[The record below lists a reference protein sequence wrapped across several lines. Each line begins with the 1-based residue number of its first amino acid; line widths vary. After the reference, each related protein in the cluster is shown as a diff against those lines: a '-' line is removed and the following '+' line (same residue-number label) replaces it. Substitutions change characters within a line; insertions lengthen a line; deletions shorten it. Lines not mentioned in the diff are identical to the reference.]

1 MTILSFLSVRAFRGF
16 LLLLPSAA
24 EPFNSGRVVCR
35 RILTGK
41 AKVVAPS
48 VAVVGATGVVGEV
61 MRQVLA
67 ERDFPLRSIKFLASE
82 RSAGKKLE
90 FRGKSYLVEPLRPEA
105 FEGVELVFSS
115 TPASISR
122 EFSPIAA
129 RAGAVVIDN
138 SSAWRM
144 DPDVPLV
151 VPEVNADALRKI
163 PKGIVANP
171 NCSTIQMVVALK
183 PLYDLARIKRV
194 VVSTYQA
201 SSGKG
206 AKALFEL
213 DAQLAALGKGQSPPP
228 AHAHADQLAGNVL
241 PHDWKPGE
249 DGYSEEEW
257 KMIRETRKIMGDDTI
272 QVSPTTARV
281 PVRIGHS
288 EAVNIEFHQ
297 AITVEQARA
306 ALRRAPGVVLEDD
319 AAKGD
324 VPLALNAVG
333 RDEVFV
339 GRVRR
344 DPTVPH
350 GLNLWVVADNLRKGA
365 ATNAVQIAEALVQ
378 RNWLP
383 SEVGHAQH

>member
-1 MTILSFLSVRAFRGF
+1 M
-16 LLLLPSAA
+16 
-24 EPFNSGRVVCR
+24 
-35 RILTGK
+35 
-41 AKVVAPS
+41 APS

-213 DAQLAALGKGQSPPP
+213 DGQLAALGKGEPPPP
-228 AHAHADQLAGNVL
+228 AKAHADRLAGNVL

-288 EAVNIEFHQ
+288 EAINIEFHR
-297 AITVEQARA
+297 AVTVEQARV
-306 ALRRAPGVVLEDD
+306 ALRQAPGVVLVDD
-319 AAKGD
+319 PAKPE
-324 VPLALNAVG
+324 VPLALNAAG

-365 ATNAVQIAEALVQ
+365 ATNAVQIAEVLVQ

-383 SEVGHAQH
+383 ARSQ

>member
-1 MTILSFLSVRAFRGF
+1 MT
-16 LLLLPSAA
+16 LLPRSQ
-24 EPFNSGRVVCR
+24 ERFNSGLLAIYAKGRVVVPN
-35 RILTGK
+35 I
-41 AKVVAPS
+41 AI
-48 VAVVGATGVVGEV
+48 VGATGAVGEV

-67 ERDFPLRSIKFLASE
+67 ERNFPLRSIKFLASE
-82 RSAGKKLE
+82 RSAGKTIH
-90 FRGKSYLVEPLRPEA
+90 FQGKSYPVEPLAAEA
-105 FEGVELVFSS
+105 FAGVDMILSS

-122 EFSPIAA
+122 DFSPLAA
-129 RAGAVVIDN
+129 KAGAVVIDN

-151 VPEVNADALRKI
+151 VPEVNADALRTI

-183 PLYDLARIKRV
+183 PLHDLARIKRV

-206 AKALFEL
+206 AKGLFEL
-213 DAQLAALGKGQSPPP
+213 DAQVAALGRGEPVPAAK
-228 AHAHADQLAGNVL
+228 AHAARLAGNVL
-241 PHDWKPGE
+241 PHDWKAGE

-257 KMIRETRKIMGDDTI
+257 KMVRETRKIMGDDAI

-288 EAVNIEFHQ
+288 EAVNIEFHRS
-297 AITVEQARA
+297 ISVDQARE
-306 ALRRAPGVVLEDD
+306 ALRRAPGVILVDD
-319 AAKGD
+319 PAKGE
-324 VPLALNAVG
+324 VPLALNAAG
-333 RDEVFV
+333 RDEVLV

-365 ATNAVQIAEALVQ
+365 ATNAVQIAEVLVQ
-378 RNWLP
+378 RQWLP
-383 SEVGHAQH
+383 GRK

>member
-1 MTILSFLSVRAFRGF
+1 MVPNL
-16 LLLLPSAA
+16 
-24 EPFNSGRVVCR
+24 
-35 RILTGK
+35 
-41 AKVVAPS
+41 
-48 VAVVGATGVVGEV
+48 AVVGATGVVGEV

-67 ERDFPLRSIKFLASE
+67 ERNSQFRSIKFLASE
-82 RSAGKKLE
+82 RSAGKEIE
-90 FRGKSYLVEPLRPEA
+90 FRGKTYSVEPLRVAA
-105 FEGVELVFSS
+105 FVGMDLVLSS

-122 EFSPIAA
+122 DFSPLAA
-129 RAGAVVIDN
+129 QAGAVVVDN

-144 DPDVPLV
+144 DLDVPLV
-151 VPEVNADALRKI
+151 VPEVNADALKSI

-183 PLYDLARIKRV
+183 PLHDLARIKRV
-194 VVSTYQA
+194 VVATYQA

-213 DAQLAALGKGQSPPP
+213 DAQVAALGRGEPVPSAK
-228 AHAHADQLAGNVL
+228 AHVDQLAGNVL
-241 PHDWKPGE
+241 PHDWKAGE

-257 KMIRETRKIMGDDTI
+257 KMVRETRKIMGDESI
-272 QVSPTTARV
+272 QVSPTTVRV

-288 EAVNIEFHQ
+288 EAVNIEFHNP
-297 AITVEQARA
+297 ITVDQARA
-306 ALRRAPGVVLEDD
+306 ALCRAPGIVLMDD
-319 AAKGD
+319 SGKGE
-324 VPLALNAVG
+324 VPMALNAAG

-365 ATNAVQIAEALVQ
+365 ATNAVQIAEVLVQ
-378 RNWLP
+378 RGWLP
-383 SEVGHAQH
+383 GCK